1 MGVHLWQTI
10 CYLLAAILLVLAAF
24 AAGSPRR
31 MALLGA
37 AAFVVAYALPV
48 VVATS

>member
-10 CYLLAAILLVLAAF
+10 CYLLSAILLVIAALG
-24 AAGSPRR
+24 AGPPRR
-31 MALLGA
+31 LALLGA

-48 VVATS
+48 VVSTS